1 MMQPVEEITEQTARE
16 RFDHEHVSVTRL
28 QDESSV
34 PDYTVVT
41 APAGRHVRVYL
52 YNVDGSTT
60 EQFDWAEVDGETRLF
75 LTGYGTWVY
84 PEGRVGPQ
92 GFSESLGNKGWVFR
106 QDGTADCREAIK
118 GLPEVKITRYSD
130 LDMSG
135 HWRERPV
142 WGDWNR
148 FGEHPEPDIPSGPA
162 EPA

>member
-1 MMQPVEEITEQTARE
+1 M
-16 RFDHEHVSVTRL
+16 
-28 QDESSV
+28 
-34 PDYTVVT
+34 
-41 APAGRHVRVYL
+41 
-52 YNVDGSTT
+52 
-60 EQFDWAEVDGETRLF
+60 
-75 LTGYGTWVY
+75 
-84 PEGRVGPQ
+84 
-92 GFSESLGNKGWVFR
+92 GNKGWVFR